1 MPSLTNRVM
10 SQRGNSA
17 EMKKKSTGNSG
28 RRERQNHLQ
37 SAETFNITGGEDRL
51 GEIKIASTSSE
62 EGLSKSHLN

>member
-1 MPSLTNRVM
+1 
-10 SQRGNSA
+10 
-17 EMKKKSTGNSG
+17 MKKKSTGNSG